1 MKNQYCTYFFLPFC
15 TVIISCWLSSC
26 SQFSTGPV
34 AVGYHNLTAKFNAY
48 IIARD
53 KMTEAEK
60 TLDDNRKDDYN
71 QLMPIL
77 QPLDSVK
84 AQVVRPLLDDVIK
97 KGSLVPSLHQ
107 NSKWVD
113 NSLVLIA
120 KARLY
125 KGQFTEGIETL
136 KYINVKGS
144 DDNDKHEA
152 LIWLMRAYT
161 ETKDYNA
168 SLAVAEYLRSQPLNK
183 TNTRDFYLNKA
194 YLHQHKQEYG
204 LATAILEET
213 FDLMPKN
220 EDKARTYFAAAQMY
234 DLMEKY
240 QMANKKYEQVAKN
253 RPNYDLGFYANL
265 NSLQNESLTD
275 PNVSLDNGFDKL
287 LDDRKN
293 NDLKDR
299 LYYAMGV
306 IETRKNKF
314 AKALDYFKKSVQNT
328 TTNTSQVPYTYLEM
342 ARINYEKLQNYEQ
355 AKAYYD
361 SSLAVLPKSSLQY
374 TKVADR
380 KAVLDDFVKQLTIIR
395 TEDSLQRLSQLNP
408 AALDKYLDGLIEK
421 EIEDEAE
428 KRKEA
433 QRLIDAAKATEAIN
447 LADIQTPQT
456 EQFVLYNKLLANQN
470 KIDFQQKWGRRT
482 LADDWRRSN
491 KTSALTLLTD
501 NSPTA
506 STPAMPTVVNG
517 AANLASMT
525 NEPITKDSPEW
536 KTKKES
542 LKANIPFRKP
552 EFDASN
558 KRLEDSHYQLGKI
571 YKFGLNEPVNSV
583 KTFKELLERFSATGY
598 KPETYYLLYL
608 TDIQANKPKWK
619 DVLGTE
625 FPNSPYL
632 RLINNSG
639 GKTDVV
645 GNPELQ
651 ATRDYEQ
658 LYLLYQSGNYT
669 EALARSETEIANHA
683 NTKIQDKFG
692 FLRILLAGKVNGRD
706 AYLKAVNDFIK
717 EFPNSPLLPRA
728 KELLESQ
735 ELSTRK

>member
-1 MKNQYCTYFFLPFC
+1 LKNQYFTFRLFSLLSVIVFC
-15 TVIISCWLSSC
+15 LLSSC

-34 AVGYHNLTAKFNAY
+34 NVGFHNLTAKYNAY
-48 IIARD
+48 VIARD
-53 KMTEAEK
+53 KMMEAEK
-60 TLDDNRKDDYN
+60 TLANNRKDDYN

-84 AQVVRPLLDDVIK
+84 AQLVKPLLDDVIK
-97 KGSLVPSLHQ
+97 KGSLIPSLHQ

-113 NSLVLIA
+113 NALILIA

-125 KGQFTEGIETL
+125 KGQFTEAIETL
-136 KYINVKGS
+136 KYTNVKGS
-144 DDNDKHEA
+144 DENDKHEA

-161 ETKDYNA
+161 ETKEYNS

-183 TNTRDFYLNKA
+183 SNTRDYYLNKA
-194 YLHQHKQEYG
+194 YLHQQKQEYG

-240 QMANKKYEQVAKN
+240 QLANEKYALVAKN
-253 RPNYDLGFYANL
+253 RPNYDLSFYAHL

-275 PNVSLDNGFDKL
+275 PTVSLENGFDKL

-306 IETRKNKF
+306 IETRKNNF
-314 AKALDYFKKSVQNT
+314 PKALNYFKKSVQNT
-328 TTNTSQVPYTYLEM
+328 TINTSQVPYTYLEM

-361 SSLAVLPKSSLQY
+361 SSLAVLPKSSPQY
-374 TKVADR
+374 AKVADR
-380 KAVLDDFVKQLTIIR
+380 KAVLDDFVKQLTVIR

-408 AALDKYLDGLIEK
+408 TALDKFLDAKIQRD
-421 EIEDEAE
+421 IDDEAE
-428 KRKEA
+428 KQKEA
-433 QRLIDAAKATEAIN
+433 KRLIDMAKAVEAIN
-447 LADIQTPQT
+447 LTDTQTPQV
-456 EQFVLYNKLLANQN
+456 EQFILYDKLAMNQS
-470 KIDFQQKWGRRT
+470 KIDFQQKWGRRV

-491 KTSALTLLTD
+491 KTSVLTTLTD
-501 NSPTA
+501 NTPVASPQ
-506 STPAMPTVVNG
+506 PVING

-525 NEPITKDSPEW
+525 NEPIKKDSPEW
-536 KTKKES
+536 KAKKES

-558 KRLEDSHYQLGKI
+558 KKIEDSQYQLGKI
-571 YKFGLNEPVNSV
+571 YKFGLNEPANSV
-583 KTFKELLERFSATGY
+583 KTFKELLSRFPATGY
-598 KPETYYLLYL
+598 KPESYYLLYL
-608 TDIQANKPKWK
+608 TDTQPNKPKWK
-619 DVLGTE
+619 DVLSTE

-651 ATRDYEQ
+651 AIRDYEQ
-658 LYLLYQSGNYT
+658 LYSLYESGNYT
-669 EALARSETEIANHA
+669 EALARVETEVAGHA
-683 NTKIQDKFG
+683 GTKVQDKFG

-706 AYLKAVNDFIK
+706 AYLKSVNDFIK

-735 ELSTRK
+735 ESSARK

>member
-1 MKNQYCTYFFLPFC
+1 
-15 TVIISCWLSSC
+15 
-26 SQFSTGPV
+26 
-34 AVGYHNLTAKFNAY
+34 VGFHNLTAKYNAY
-48 IIARD
+48 VIARD

-60 TLDDNRKDDYN
+60 TLANNRKDDYN

-77 QPLDSVK
+77 QPMDSVK
-84 AQVVRPLLDDVIK
+84 AQTVRPLLDDIIK
-97 KGSLVPSLHQ
+97 KGSLIPSLHQ

-113 NSLVLIA
+113 NALVLIA

-125 KGQFTEGIETL
+125 KGQFVEGIETL
-136 KYINVKGS
+136 KYVNVKGS
-144 DDNDKHEA
+144 DENDKHEA

-161 ETKDYNA
+161 ETKEYNS
-168 SLAVAEYLRSQPLNK
+168 SLAVAEYLRSQPLSK
-183 TNTRDFYLNKA
+183 ANTRDFYLNKA
-194 YLHQHKQEYG
+194 YLHQQKQEYG
-204 LATAILEET
+204 LATGILEET
-213 FDLMPKN
+213 FALMPKN

-240 QMANKKYEQVAKN
+240 ELANEKYAQVAKN

-275 PNVSLDNGFDKL
+275 PTVSLENGFDKL

-306 IETRKNKF
+306 IETQKNNF
-314 AKALDYFKKSVQNT
+314 PKALNYYKKSVQNT
-328 TTNTSQVPYTYLEM
+328 TINTSQVPYTYLEM

-361 SSLAVLPKSSLQY
+361 SSLAVLPKSSPQY

-380 KAVLDDFVKQLTIIR
+380 KAVLDDFVKQLTVIK

-408 AALDKYLDGLIEK
+408 MALDKFLDAI
-421 EIEDEAE
+421 IQRDIDDEVE
-428 KRKEA
+428 RQKEA
-433 QRLIDAAKATEAIN
+433 KRLIDMAKAVEAIN
-447 LADIQTPQT
+447 LTDSQTPQT
-456 EQFVLYNKLLANQN
+456 EQFVLYDKLAINQN
-470 KIDFQQKWGRRT
+470 KIEFQQKWGRRT

-491 KTSALTLLTD
+491 KTSVLTTLAD
-501 NSPTA
+501 NAPATTT
-506 STPAMPTVVNG
+506 TPQPVLNG

-525 NEPITKDSPEW
+525 NEPIAKDSPEW
-536 KTKKES
+536 KAKKES
-542 LKANIPFRKP
+542 LKANIPFNKLQF
-552 EFDASN
+552 EASN
-558 KRLEDSHYQLGKI
+558 KRIEDSHYQLGKI

-583 KTFKELLERFSATGY
+583 KTFKELLSRFPVTGY

-608 TDIQANKPKWK
+608 TDTQPNKPQWK
-619 DVLGTE
+619 NALSTA

-639 GKTDVV
+639 GKTDIV

-651 ATRDYEQ
+651 AIKDYEQ
-658 LYLLYQSGNYT
+658 LYALYESGNYT
-669 EALARSETEIANHA
+669 EALARAETEVASHA
-683 NTKIQDKFG
+683 GTKVQDKFG
-692 FLRILLAGKVNGRD
+692 FLRILLAGKVNGRE
-706 AYLKAVNDFIK
+706 AYLKAVNDFVK

-735 ELSTRK
+735 EMSVRK